1 MQFKPYGIEKLNVQE
16 LKVDLLSV
24 SAHKING
31 PKGIGF
37 FYAKS
42 GIKLAPHF
50 FGGEQERKRR
60 AGTENVP
67 AIAGFLEAVKLV
79 QSEQICKK

>member
-1 MQFKPYGIEKLNVQE
+1 MYGNNEVGTIQPIAEIGTCLRIIKLFSYRCCSGLWGGKLDVNE

-37 FYAKS
+37 LYA
-42 GIKLAPHF
+42 
-50 FGGEQERKRR
+50 
-60 AGTENVP
+60 
-67 AIAGFLEAVKLV
+67 
-79 QSEQICKK
+79 